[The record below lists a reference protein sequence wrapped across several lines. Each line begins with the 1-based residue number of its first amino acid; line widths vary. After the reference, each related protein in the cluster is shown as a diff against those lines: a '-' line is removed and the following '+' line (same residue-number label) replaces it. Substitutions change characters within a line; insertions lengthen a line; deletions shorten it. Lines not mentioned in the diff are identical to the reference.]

1 MQQQVLNITS
11 VCLNSCLSYQ
21 ACKSRASV
29 LRYILLSSV
38 AWLYLPHF
46 STLSH
51 KRHDF
56 RKIFIES
63 KMSILIFSTT
73 FLQKISNSKKNSA
86 RHYYKCTRV
95 FMYSI
100 CNCRTLTVLEF
111 CRQILEKYW
120 NDIKFHENPSGG
132 SPVVQCGHMNR
143 HDEAN

>member
-1 MQQQVLNITS
+1 VQQQVLNITS

-21 ACKSRASV
+21 ACKSRASL
-29 LRYILLSSV
+29 LRRILLSSV

-56 RKIFIES
+56 RKIFIEN

-73 FLQKISNSKKNSA
+73 FLRKISNSKKNSA

-100 CNCRTLTVLEF
+100 CNCQTLTVLEF
-111 CRQILEKYW
+111 CRQTFEKILKWYQISRKSVW
-120 NDIKFHENPSGG
+120 WKPSRSMRAYG
-132 SPVVQCGHMNR
+132 SAWRSQ
-143 HDEAN
+143 